1 MFIYCVFGCW
11 HLAAGH
17 VLFLIWTCTCD
28 FVSWV
33 LDLDHC
39 LWLWVSRVL
48 DLDHCLCVVALP
60 ACELWCTAVSLWLV
74 CYVIVAS
81 LPVNCDVLCV
91 VASFWFCVAFIVSS
105 VYASMHGCNYCVELT
120 VLSGY
125 MYIDVSDFVLSIP
138 DRNRHV
144 PDRSISFP
152 ISRNIEFVFPSG
164 FPVPATVPGHIMQER
179 EWLRC
184 FPDRSRPFS
193 TLLSVSQYIQW
204 WHLRRKEEEGS
215 GLNSPIITNIDNPS
229 WRTWCPGRAS
239 PWEPS
244 YPDPVLLKSFLQRTV
259 QELFCLKFFS

>member
-1 MFIYCVFGCW
+1 MCYMEMDHMEMIWVSLTCSVVCLCSFIYCVFGWW

-125 MYIDVSDFVLSIP
+125 MYIDVSVLCY
-138 DRNRHV
+138 R
-144 PDRSISFP
+144 FP
-152 ISRNIEFVFPSG
+152 IVIDTFPIEVFRSRYPVISNSFSRPAFPFPPP
-164 FPVPATVPGHIMQER
+164 FPVI
-179 EWLRC
+179 
-184 FPDRSRPFS
+184 
-193 TLLSVSQYIQW
+193 
-204 WHLRRKEEEGS
+204 
-215 GLNSPIITNIDNPS
+215 
-229 WRTWCPGRAS
+229 
-239 PWEPS
+239 
-244 YPDPVLLKSFLQRTV
+244 
-259 QELFCLKFFS
+259 